1 MAKIYI
7 PKFSGGPVNAGEE
20 RLIKFLELKLPDFS
34 R

>member
-20 RLIKFLELKLPDFS
+20 RLIKFLAKTT